1 MDLLLQC
8 LQFILHL
15 NVHLA
20 EFNAHYG
27 AWTYGLLFLIIFCE
41 TGFVFTPFL
50 PGDSLL
56 FATGTLAAQQ
66 AFDLNLLLILL
77 IPAAILGDSLN
88 YAIGSF
94 LAPRVFAKEKS
105 LLFNRQYI
113 HYTHA
118 YFEKYG
124 GKTII
129 IARFIPLI
137 RTYAPFVAGIGGMP
151 YKRFLKYNVIGGILW
166 IGGLLTISYWFGN
179 IPVVKNNFGIVIIS
193 IIILSIM
200 PAAIEFLKRFYK
212 K

>member
-1 MDLLLQC
+1 MEFLLQC

-20 EFNAHYG
+20 EFNAQYG

-56 FATGTLAAQQ
+56 FATGALATQQ
-66 AFDLNLLLILL
+66 AFSLPWLLLLL

-88 YAIGSF
+88 YSIGRF
-94 LAPRVFAKEKS
+94 LAPKVFAKEES

-113 HYTHA
+113 DYTHA
-118 YFEKYG
+118 YFNKYG

-137 RTYAPFVAGIGGMP
+137 RTYAPFVAGVGNMPYQHFLRYNIIGG
-151 YKRFLKYNVIGGILW
+151 VLW
-166 IGGLLTISYWFGN
+166 IGGLLSLGYCFGN
-179 IPVVKNNFGIVIIS
+179 IPAVKNNFGIVIMS
-193 IIILSIM
+193 IIVLSIM
-200 PAAIEFLKRFYK
+200 PALIECLKRFRQA
-212 K
+212 

>member
-1 MDLLLQC
+1 MDFLLQC
-8 LQFILHL
+8 VQFILHL

-20 EFNAHYG
+20 EFNSHYG
-27 AWTYGLLFLIIFCE
+27 ALTYGLLFLIIFCE

-66 AFDLNLLLILL
+66 AFDLNLLLMLL

-88 YAIGSF
+88 YSIGNF
-94 LAPRVFAKEKS
+94 LAPRVFAREKS

-113 HYTHA
+113 NYTRA
-118 YFEKYG
+118 YFDKYG
-124 GKTII
+124 GKTLI

-151 YKRFLKYNVIGGILW
+151 YKRFLRYNMIGGVLW
-166 IGGLLTISYWFGN
+166 IGGLLTVSYWFGN
-179 IPVVKNNFGIVIIS
+179 IPAVKNNFGIVIIS
-193 IIILSIM
+193 IIILSIT
-200 PAAIEFLKRFYK
+200 PAVIEVLKRLCGK
-212 K
+212 